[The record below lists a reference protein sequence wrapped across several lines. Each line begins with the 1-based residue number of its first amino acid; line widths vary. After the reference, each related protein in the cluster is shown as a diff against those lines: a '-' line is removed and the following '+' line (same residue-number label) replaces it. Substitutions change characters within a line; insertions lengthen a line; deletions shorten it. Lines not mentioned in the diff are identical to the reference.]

1 MLLKNKRQ
9 CRTCLFAWNSKTS
22 KSPYCE
28 YQIITGR
35 RRRNTETFCQCY
47 LSCPQGKKE
56 LSEEQK
62 RAYYHKAMKG
72 NEKNA
77 K

>member
-9 CRTCLFAWNSKTS
+9 CRTCLFAWGNPNQ
-22 KSPYCE
+22 SPFCD

-47 LSCPQGKKE
+47 LSRPQGKKK

-62 RAYYHKAMKG
+62 RAYYHKDMKG

-77 K
+77 R